1 MRTRLEKG
9 SNGDFW
15 IKKITCN
22 RERDDEINK
31 KLKFEGWTVI
41 RFWDDEIKKNVEGC
55 VRVVEETIFDIMMKR
70 DEFDN
75 E

>member
-1 MRTRLEKG
+1 MAE
-9 SNGDFW
+9 
-15 IKKITCN
+15 IKNIHGLSV
-22 RERDDEINK
+22 DEINK